1 MRTLLLFLPFLLN
14 TMTKLEIGTYVLQVQ
29 NLIFTVTLVFCNSN
43 IFLWMSME
51 VTKFNSNINRNI
63 PIDTTILKSCYMF
76 FYGKEQFSPITL
88 F

>member
-29 NLIFTVTLVFCNSN
+29 NRIFTVTLVFCNSN

-76 FYGKEQFSPITL
+76 F
-88 F
+88 